1 MAASRYLALDFGAES
16 GRAILGTLEDGRIT
30 LEEIHRFPNRQVRVH
45 GHVYWDVLYLFDELK
60 KGLAAAANR
69 GCHKLDG
76 IGVDTWGVDYGLLD
90 ANGELLGHPHSYRDP
105 RTEGM
110 PEAACNMVPKA
121 EIFAAT
127 GTQFMPFNTLF
138 QLLSQ
143 ARAKSPALAN
153 AKTLLFMP
161 DLFNYLLT
169 GKKCAEYTIAST
181 SQMMNAKKRAWSKSL
196 LQKLGLPA
204 NILPKIMAPGTLVG
218 PLLPQILQETGLA
231 PVNVYAPG
239 GHDTA
244 CAVAA
249 VPATEGGN
257 WAYLSSGTWSLLG
270 VELDEP
276 DVSPAALAN
285 GFTNE
290 GGVGGKIRF
299 LRNCTGLWLLQ
310 QTRRHWQQQ
319 GDELSYAEIAKLAV
333 KAEDSAFQ
341 SIVDADDPAFRNP
354 ADMPAAIVDYCR
366 RTGQTPPKTKGEFAR
381 CILESLAFKYRV
393 IINKIN
399 AMREEPVERLHIVGG
414 GSQNELLCQLAADA
428 CGIPVVAGPVE
439 ATALGNVLMQAL
451 AAGKVKNLAEARR
464 IVAKSVLVRHYEPKN
479 PEEWD
484 LAWRGVKPLFG

>member
-1 MAASRYLALDFGAES
+1 MATSRYLALDFGAES
-16 GRAILGTLEDGRIT
+16 GRAILGTLEDGRIS

-60 KGLAAAANR
+60 KGLAAAANK
-69 GCHKLDG
+69 GCKKLDG
-76 IGVDTWGVDYGLLD
+76 IGVDTWGVDYGLID
-90 ANGELLGHPHSYRDP
+90 ANGELLGNPHTYRDP

-110 PEAACNMVPKA
+110 LEAAYKTVPKA

-127 GTQFMPFNTLF
+127 GTQFMAFNTLF

-143 ARAKSPALAN
+143 AKAKSPALEN

-181 SQMMNAKKRAWSKSL
+181 SQMMNAKKRTWSKTL
-196 LQKLGLPA
+196 LKKLGIPA
-204 NILPKIMAPGTLVG
+204 NILPKIVEPGTLVG
-218 PLLPQILQETGLA
+218 PVLPQILAETGLA

-249 VPATEGGN
+249 VPAIEGGN

-276 DVSPAALAN
+276 DVSKTALAN
-285 GFTNE
+285 AFTNE

-310 QTRRHWQQQ
+310 RTRLRWQQQ
-319 GDELSYAEIAKLAV
+319 GDDVSYAEIVKMAV

-341 SIVDADDPAFRNP
+341 SIVDTDDPAFGNP
-354 ADMPAAIVDYCR
+354 IDMPAAIVDYCR

-399 AMREEPVERLHIVGG
+399 SMQKEPVERLHIVGG
-414 GSQNELLCQLAADA
+414 GCQNELLCQLAADA

-439 ATALGNVLMQAL
+439 ATALGNVLMQAIS
-451 AAGKVKNLAEARR
+451 AGKVKNLAEARK
-464 IVAKSVLVRHYEPKN
+464 IVAKSVQTKRYEPKN

-484 LAWRGVKPLFG
+484 MAWRGVKQLFG

>member
-1 MAASRYLALDFGAES
+1 MAASRFLALDFGAES
-16 GRAILGTLEDGRIT
+16 GRAILGTLENGRIS

-60 KGLAAAANR
+60 KGLAAAAAR
-69 GCHKLDG
+69 GCKKLDG
-76 IGVDTWGVDYGLLD
+76 IGVDTWGVDFGLLD
-90 ANGELLGHPHSYRDP
+90 ARGELVGNPHTYRDP

-110 PEAACNMVPKA
+110 LEAAFKLVPRE

-127 GTQFMPFNTLF
+127 GNQFMTLNTLF
-138 QLLSQ
+138 QLLSLSK
-143 ARAKSPALAN
+143 AKSPALAN

-181 SQMMNAKKRAWSKSL
+181 SQMMNAKKRAWSKTL
-196 LQKLGLPA
+196 LKKLGIPA
-204 NILPKIMAPGTLVG
+204 EILPEIVAPGAEVG
-218 PLLPQILQETGLA
+218 PVLPQILEETGLE
-231 PVNVYAPG
+231 PVKVFAPG

-257 WAYLSSGTWSLLG
+257 WAYLSCGTWSLIG
-270 VELDEP
+270 VELDQP
-276 DVSPAALAN
+276 DVSETALAN
-285 GFTNE
+285 SFTNE

-310 QTRRHWQQQ
+310 RTRARWQQE
-319 GDELSYAEIAKLAV
+319 GDELSYAEIAKLA
-333 KAEDSAFQ
+333 ARASDSAFQ
-341 SIVDADDPAFRNP
+341 SVVDPDDPAFGNP
-354 ADMPAAIVDYCR
+354 ADMPAAIADYCR
-366 RTGQTPPKTKGEFAR
+366 RTGQTPPATKGEFAR
-381 CILESLAFKYRV
+381 CILESLAFKYRS
-393 IINKIN
+393 IIGRIN
-399 AMREEPVERLHIVGG
+399 EMRGEPVECLHIVGG

-439 ATALGNVLMQAL
+439 ATALGNVLMQAV

-464 IVAKSVLVRHYEPKN
+464 IVAKSVETKRYEPQN

-484 LAWRGVKPLFG
+484 MAWRGVRQLFG